1 MQRTQPL
8 DTESVEAIVFRCSSK
23 QFFLKIAQYSQEN
36 TCVEPKGLQL
46 PQILQIF
53 NYSSFYRTLW
63 RAASI
68 CSAIM
73 IRGVFRALL
82 KQLFAE
88 PFVNYLSIKVPS
100 YIFGMVLSTP
110 LMTSRKT
117 LLHPMTDFLIQSV
130 CQVLF
135 LRYCFFMNNGGIY
148 GLNTTKTC
156 KCIMRFSN

>member
-1 MQRTQPL
+1 MHSILKKTPVLSLKACNSRKYCK
-8 DTESVEAIVFRCSSK
+8 FSSTAL
-23 QFFLKIAQYSQEN
+23 FIEHYG
-36 TCVEPKGLQL
+36 GLL
-46 PQILQIF
+46 LF
-53 NYSSFYRTLW
+53 VV
-63 RAASI
+63 
-68 CSAIM
+68 SAIM

-156 KCIMRFSN
+156 KCIMRFSNWSNR